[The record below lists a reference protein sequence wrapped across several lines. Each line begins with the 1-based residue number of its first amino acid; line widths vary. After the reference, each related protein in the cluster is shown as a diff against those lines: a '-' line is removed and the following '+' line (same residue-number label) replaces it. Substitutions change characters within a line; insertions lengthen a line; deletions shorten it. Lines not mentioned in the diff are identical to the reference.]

1 MDDDRPPSTIAS
13 KTALSNIGLGPGSI
27 VCDINAPSVHEYLI
41 TRYPPLSQAGGY
53 ELLLY
58 QRELNNFFDKQI
70 ETFEL
75 TRQCLKDDLQKSVN
89 AQKKIL
95 DAQMDSF

>member
-1 MDDDRPPSTIAS
+1 M
-13 KTALSNIGLGPGSI
+13 
-27 VCDINAPSVHEYLI
+27 
-41 TRYPPLSQAGGY
+41 YPPLSQAGGY

-58 QRELNNFFDKQI
+58 QRELNSFFDKQI
-70 ETFEL
+70 EMLEL

-89 AQKKIL
+89 AQKKNL